1 MEYVYQDRLAYAK
14 GVGVV
19 FGSFVP
25 LHQGHLD
32 AIYQAKKECPGGVL
46 VVVCGY
52 DGDKGYPLMPLSTRY
67 QLTRQFFL
75 NDPLVA
81 VYAISDDELGIA
93 GRTDAWDIWLKAFM
107 EQVVWANSG
116 GTILVDPRHF
126 TFYVGEPE
134 YARDIEASGYK
145 AKLLDR
151 SQNEIRATYIR
162 TFPFQNWDQI
172 AQTYQR
178 LFSHNILITG
188 TASEGKTTLTQDI
201 ARYFNLPYSKEWA
214 RGYVNE
220 RTLGDWQFDSAD
232 FLTFLTGQFNHNRE
246 CLESRLNRGVFIS
259 DTDVTVT
266 KMYAKYY
273 ASKGNMGITMDEYT
287 KVIEPAADVLAKSE
301 RWNKIF
307 VLIPKGEFVDDH
319 TRYMGHSSMESRNAM
334 IDILLQEME
343 RFGYKERIEILDG
356 GYLENYERVKAYV
369 KKQLQWKEGYH
380 G

>member
-1 MEYVYQDRLAYAK
+1 MEYVYQDRLDYAK

-19 FGSFVP
+19 FGSFAP

-32 AIYQAKKECPGGVL
+32 AIYQAKKECLGGVL

-52 DGDKGYPLMPLSTRY
+52 AGDKGSPFMPLSTRY

-81 VYAISDDELGIA
+81 VYALSDDELGIA

-107 EQVVWANSG
+107 QQVVFTNSG
-116 GTILVDPRHF
+116 GTIWDPRHF

-145 AKLLDR
+145 VKLLDR
-151 SQNEIRATYIR
+151 SKNEIRATYIR
-162 TFPFQNWDQI
+162 EFPFQHWHEI
-172 AQTYQR
+172 AQPFQH
-178 LFSHNILITG
+178 LFSHNVLITG

-201 ARYFNLPYSKEWA
+201 ARYFNLSYSREWA

-220 RTLGDWQFDSAD
+220 RTLGDWQFTCAD

-259 DTDVTVT
+259 DTDVLIT

-287 KVIEPAADVLAKSE
+287 KVIEPAADVLAKGE
-301 RWNKIF
+301 RWHKIF
-307 VLIPKGEFVDDH
+307 VLLPKGEFVDDH

-334 IDILLQEME
+334 ADILLQELE
-343 RFGYKERIEILDG
+343 KAGHKGAVEILDG
-356 GYLENYERVKAYV
+356 GYRENYERVKYYV
-369 KKQLQWKEGYH
+369 KRNLKVIEDGYYE
-380 G
+380 